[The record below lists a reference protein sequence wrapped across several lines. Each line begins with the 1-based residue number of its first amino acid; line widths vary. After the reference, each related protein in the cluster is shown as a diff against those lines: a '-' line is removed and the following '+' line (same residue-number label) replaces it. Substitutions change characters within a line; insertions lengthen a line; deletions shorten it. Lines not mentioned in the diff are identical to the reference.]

1 MKPNGVRH
9 MATITIDNT
18 EYDLEQL
25 SDNAR
30 AQLGSIQTVDQK
42 LAELQAEAAILQT
55 ARTAYASALKAELPN
70 NEDA

>member
-1 MKPNGVRH
+1 

-25 SDNAR
+25 SDSAR

-42 LAELQAEAAILQT
+42 LAQLQAEAAILQT
-55 ARTAYASALKAELPN
+55 ARTAYAAALKAELPSN
-70 NEDA
+70 NDDNSDDV

>member
-1 MKPNGVRH
+1 
-9 MATITIDNT
+9 MATITIDNV

-55 ARTAYASALKAELPN
+55 ARTAYAAALKAELPSD
-70 NEDA
+70 EGA

>member
-1 MKPNGVRH
+1 

-55 ARTAYASALKAELPN
+55 ARTAYAAALKAELPSS
-70 NEDA
+70 EDA

>member
-1 MKPNGVRH
+1 

-55 ARTAYASALKAELPN
+55 AQTAYASALKAELPN

>member
-1 MKPNGVRH
+1 

-42 LAELQAEAAILQT
+42 LAQLQAEAAILQT
-55 ARTAYASALKAELPN
+55 ARTAYAAALKSELPDKT
-70 NEDA
+70 EDA

>member
-1 MKPNGVRH
+1 

-25 SDNAR
+25 SVNAR

-55 ARTAYASALKAELPN
+55 ARTAYAAALKAELPN